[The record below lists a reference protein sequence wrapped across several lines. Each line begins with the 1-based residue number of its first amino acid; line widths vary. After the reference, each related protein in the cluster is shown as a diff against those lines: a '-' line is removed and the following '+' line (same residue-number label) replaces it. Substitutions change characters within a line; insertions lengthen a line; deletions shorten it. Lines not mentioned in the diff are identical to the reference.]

1 MNDKL
6 KNVVVTIAFVFIIV
20 IFFIANIIKKDDT
33 ISIAERRKLEQ
44 FPQISAKTV
53 FNGTFFNK
61 FNKYTTDQFVQREEF
76 RKLKINAEFKLLR
89 KSDYNNLYQYGDYII
104 SQTYPLNE
112 KSVLNISKKI
122 NQIYEQYLTDQNNVY
137 FTIVP
142 DKNYFINFQGT
153 YSGQLPISTAK
164 DKIKIL
170 TNSEIEKSKV
180 YNYETK
186 KKTRYTIW
194 KK

>member
-20 IFFIANIIKKDDT
+20 FFFIANIIKKDDT

-112 KSVLNISKKI
+112 KSVLNISKK
-122 NQIYEQYLTDQNNVY
+122 
-137 FTIVP
+137 
-142 DKNYFINFQGT
+142 
-153 YSGQLPISTAK
+153 
-164 DKIKIL
+164 
-170 TNSEIEKSKV
+170 
-180 YNYETK
+180 
-186 KKTRYTIW
+186 
-194 KK
+194 

>member
-61 FNKYTTDQFVQREEF
+61 FNQFSIYVEGATSHAASSCTD
-76 RKLKINAEFKLLR
+76 
-89 KSDYNNLYQYGDYII
+89 
-104 SQTYPLNE
+104 
-112 KSVLNISKKI
+112 
-122 NQIYEQYLTDQNNVY
+122 
-137 FTIVP
+137 
-142 DKNYFINFQGT
+142 
-153 YSGQLPISTAK
+153 K
-164 DKIKIL
+164 DFL
-170 TNSEIEKSKV
+170 FLSA
-180 YNYETK
+180 
-186 KKTRYTIW
+186 
-194 KK
+194 

>member
-1 MNDKL
+1 M
-6 KNVVVTIAFVFIIV
+6 
-20 IFFIANIIKKDDT
+20 
-33 ISIAERRKLEQ
+33 EQ

-76 RKLKINAEFKLLR
+76 RKLKINAEFNLLR

-142 DKNYFINFQGT
+142 DKNYFINDENLKLDYNKLENLLNRNLSSEFIF
-153 YSGQLPISTAK
+153 S
-164 DKIKIL
+164 IL
-170 TNSEIEKSKV
+170 
-180 YNYETK
+180 
-186 KKTRYTIW
+186 YTLFSFFVS
-194 KK
+194 